1 MSNKKKDFLGA
12 LSEEVNA
19 KKQGKV
25 TKIRTID
32 DYKPIQPV
40 NEEDDF
46 DIPDIKET
54 KTAVQPPVQKP
65 VEPVEEEEE
74 SGQPA
79 SFTQE
84 TFHRIEKPTRT
95 FPKAAI
101 LPLVLLCALAAG
113 LIYWLGFAPKI
124 VMPEFTG
131 KKISDVSSW
140 ARQNK
145 IDNTSIATVEEYSLE
160 YPDDYV
166 ISQTVN
172 AGKKIKSSTPITI
185 TVSKG
190 PDPDEKISFPDIR
203 NMTLSELQEWK
214 EENQLLKTKITTQYS
229 TTVENGGVI
238 SFDLKNVSES
248 DFTRGSTLNIVCSKG
263 EAPASQVTVE
273 DFRNKTAAE
282 AEQWA
287 SNKKVTVMKQEQFSD
302 KVPQGSIIS
311 QTPSSGSAMKQGDTI
326 TIVVSKGKGILI
338 PRLVGY
344 TAEQLQA
351 WQSDSKNSVIV
362 IPTSVYNEAPN
373 GSVISQSIQPGMTV
387 ESGTVLE
394 LKISLYLPIFETN
407 SRQWLGVDYLELKK
421 WVDDANFKGANIQAG
436 EYGEYATRVCSD
448 DYPTPGSVINYSCE
462 YGTQDSNGSTAYSS
476 GCERPLNLYSRIGY
490 QVSTGPCTVPTPPPV
505 PTPSDVVITGNDL
518 VSLSAIESF
527 CSSYGMSCTYTKDDT
542 VSNVKVTVN
551 GNTYQTGDNFQE
563 ILKSGAKIHVWYNTA
578 PGKTPEPT
586 PEPTPTPTPTPG
598 P

>member
-1 MSNKKKDFLGA
+1 MSNKKKDFLSA
-12 LSEEVNA
+12 LSEEVTA

-25 TKIRTID
+25 TKIKTID

-40 NEEDDF
+40 SEEEDF
-46 DIPDIKET
+46 EIPDIKEA
-54 KTAVQPPVQKP
+54 KPAPQQPVQRP
-65 VEPVEEEEE
+65 AEPDYEEEEE
-74 SGQPA
+74 SDQPA

-84 TFHRIEKPTRT
+84 TFHRIEKPKRT
-95 FPKAAI
+95 LPKAAI
-101 LPLVLLCALAAG
+101 IPLVLIGLLAAG
-113 LIYWLGFAPKI
+113 LIYWFGFAPKI
-124 VMPEFTG
+124 VMPEFAG
-131 KKISDVSSW
+131 KKLSEVSSW

-145 IDNTSIATVEEYSLE
+145 IENTSIATVEEYSLE
-160 YPDDYV
+160 YADDVV

-172 AGKKIKSSTPITI
+172 AGKKIKPDTPITF

-203 NMTLSELQEWK
+203 NMTLAELQDWK

-229 TTVENGGVI
+229 TTVPDGGVI

-287 SNKKVTVMKQEQFSD
+287 SNKKVTILKQEQFSD

-311 QTPSSGSAMKQGDTI
+311 QTPSSGSSMKQGDTF
-326 TIVVSKGKGILI
+326 TIVVSKGKGIII

-362 IPTSVYNEAPN
+362 VPTSVYNEAPN
-373 GSVISQSIQPGMTV
+373 GSVIAQSIQPGMTV

-421 WVDDANFKGANIQAG
+421 WVDDVNFKGANIQAG

-518 VSLSAIESF
+518 ASLSAIESF
-527 CSSYGMSCTYTKDDT
+527 CSAYGMSCTYTKDDT
-542 VSNVKVTVN
+542 IDNVKVTVN
-551 GNTYQTGDNFQE
+551 GNTYQTGDIFQE

-578 PGKTPEPT
+578 PGKTPETT
-586 PEPTPTPTPTPG
+586 PEPTPTPTAKP
-598 P
+598 

>member
-1 MSNKKKDFLGA
+1 MSNKKKDFLSA
-12 LSEEVNA
+12 LSEEVTA

-25 TKIRTID
+25 TKIKTID

-40 NEEDDF
+40 SEEEDF
-46 DIPDIKET
+46 EIPDIKEA
-54 KTAVQPPVQKP
+54 KPAPQQPVQRP
-65 VEPVEEEEE
+65 AEPDYEEEEE
-74 SGQPA
+74 SDQPA

-84 TFHRIEKPTRT
+84 TFHRIEKPKRT
-95 FPKAAI
+95 LPKAAI
-101 LPLVLLCALAAG
+101 IPLVLIGLLAAG
-113 LIYWLGFAPKI
+113 LIYWFGFAPKI
-124 VMPEFTG
+124 VMPEFAG
-131 KKISDVSSW
+131 KKLSEVSSW

-145 IDNTSIATVEEYSLE
+145 IENTSIATVEEYSLE
-160 YPDDYV
+160 YADDVV

-172 AGKKIKSSTPITI
+172 AGKKIKPDTPITF

-203 NMTLSELQEWK
+203 NMTLSELQDWK

-229 TTVENGGVI
+229 TTVPDGGVI

-287 SNKKVTVMKQEQFSD
+287 SNKKVTILKQEQFSD

-311 QTPSSGSAMKQGDTI
+311 QTPSSGSSMKQGDTF
-326 TIVVSKGKGILI
+326 TIVVSKGKGIII

-362 IPTSVYNEAPN
+362 VPTSVYNEAPN
-373 GSVISQSIQPGMTV
+373 GSVIAQSIQPGMTV

-421 WVDDANFKGANIQAG
+421 WVDDVNFKGANIQAG

-518 VSLSAIESF
+518 ASLSAIESF
-527 CSSYGMSCTYTKDDT
+527 CSAYGMSCTYTKDDT
-542 VSNVKVTVN
+542 IDNVKVTVN
-551 GNTYQTGDNFQE
+551 GNTYQTGDIFQE

-578 PGKTPEPT
+578 PGKTPETT
-586 PEPTPTPTPTPG
+586 PEPTPTPTAEP
-598 P
+598 

>member
-1 MSNKKKDFLGA
+1 MSNKKKDFLSA
-12 LSEEVNA
+12 LSEEVTA

-40 NEEDDF
+40 SEEEDF
-46 DIPDIKET
+46 EIPDIKEA
-54 KTAVQPPVQKP
+54 KPAPQQPVQRP
-65 VEPVEEEEE
+65 AEPDYEEEEE
-74 SGQPA
+74 SDQPA

-84 TFHRIEKPTRT
+84 TFHRIEKPKRT
-95 FPKAAI
+95 LPKAAI
-101 LPLVLLCALAAG
+101 IPLVLIGLLAAG
-113 LIYWLGFAPKI
+113 LIYWFGFAPKI
-124 VMPEFTG
+124 VMPEFAG
-131 KKISDVSSW
+131 KKLSEVSSW

-145 IDNTSIATVEEYSLE
+145 IENTSIATVEEYSLE
-160 YPDDYV
+160 YADDVV
-166 ISQTVN
+166 ISQTVK
-172 AGKKIKSSTPITI
+172 AGKKIKPDTPITF

-203 NMTLSELQEWK
+203 NMTLAELQDWK

-229 TTVENGGVI
+229 TTVPDGGVI

-287 SNKKVTVMKQEQFSD
+287 SNKKVTILKQEQFSD

-311 QTPSSGSAMKQGDTI
+311 QTPSSGSSMKQGDTF
-326 TIVVSKGKGILI
+326 TIVVSKGKGIII

-362 IPTSVYNEAPN
+362 VPTSVYNEAPN
-373 GSVISQSIQPGMTV
+373 GSVIAQSIQPGMTV

-421 WVDDANFKGANIQAG
+421 WVDDVNFKGANIQAG

-518 VSLSAIESF
+518 ASLSAIESF
-527 CSSYGMSCTYTKDDT
+527 CSAYGMSCTYTKDDT
-542 VSNVKVTVN
+542 IDNVKVTVN

-578 PGKTPEPT
+578 PGKTPETT
-586 PEPTPTPTPTPG
+586 PEPTPTPTAEP
-598 P
+598 

>member
-1 MSNKKKDFLGA
+1 MSNKKKDFLSA
-12 LSEEVNA
+12 LSEEVTA

-25 TKIRTID
+25 TKIKTID

-40 NEEDDF
+40 SEEEDF
-46 DIPDIKET
+46 EIPDIKEA
-54 KTAVQPPVQKP
+54 KPAPQQPVQRP
-65 VEPVEEEEE
+65 AEPDYEEEEE
-74 SGQPA
+74 SDQPA

-84 TFHRIEKPTRT
+84 TFHRIEKPKRT
-95 FPKAAI
+95 LPKAAI
-101 LPLVLLCALAAG
+101 IPLVLIGLLAAG
-113 LIYWLGFAPKI
+113 LIYWFGFAPKI
-124 VMPEFTG
+124 VMPEFAG
-131 KKISDVSSW
+131 KKLSEVSSW

-145 IDNTSIATVEEYSLE
+145 IENTSIATVEEYSLE
-160 YPDDYV
+160 YADDVV

-172 AGKKIKSSTPITI
+172 AGKKIKPDTPITF

-203 NMTLSELQEWK
+203 NMTLAELQDWK

-229 TTVENGGVI
+229 TTVPDGGVI

-287 SNKKVTVMKQEQFSD
+287 SNKKVTILKQEQFSD

-311 QTPSSGSAMKQGDTI
+311 QTPSSGSSMKQGDTF
-326 TIVVSKGKGILI
+326 TIVVSKGKGIII

-362 IPTSVYNEAPN
+362 VPTSVYNEAPN
-373 GSVISQSIQPGMTV
+373 GSVIAQSIQPGMTV

-421 WVDDANFKGANIQAG
+421 WVDDVNFKGANIQAG

-518 VSLSAIESF
+518 ASLSAIESF
-527 CSSYGMSCTYTKDDT
+527 CSAYGMSCTYTKDDT
-542 VSNVKVTVN
+542 IDNVKVTVN

-578 PGKTPEPT
+578 PGKTPETT
-586 PEPTPTPTPTPG
+586 PEPTPTPTAKP
-598 P
+598 

>member
-1 MSNKKKDFLGA
+1 MSNKKKDFLSA
-12 LSEEVNA
+12 LSEEVTA

-40 NEEDDF
+40 SEEEDF
-46 DIPDIKET
+46 EIPDIKEA
-54 KTAVQPPVQKP
+54 KPAPQQPVQRP
-65 VEPVEEEEE
+65 AEPDYEEEEE
-74 SGQPA
+74 SDQPA

-84 TFHRIEKPTRT
+84 TFHRIEKPKRT
-95 FPKAAI
+95 LPKAAI
-101 LPLVLLCALAAG
+101 IPLVLIGLLAAG
-113 LIYWLGFAPKI
+113 LIYWFGFAPKI
-124 VMPEFTG
+124 VMPEFAG
-131 KKISDVSSW
+131 KKLSEVSSW

-145 IDNTSIATVEEYSLE
+145 IENTSIATVEEYSLE
-160 YPDDYV
+160 YADDVV

-172 AGKKIKSSTPITI
+172 AGKKIKPDTPITF

-203 NMTLSELQEWK
+203 NMTLAELQDWK

-229 TTVENGGVI
+229 TTVPDGGVI

-287 SNKKVTVMKQEQFSD
+287 SNKKVTILKQEQFSD

-311 QTPSSGSAMKQGDTI
+311 QTPSSGSSMKQGDTF
-326 TIVVSKGKGILI
+326 TIVVSKGKGIII

-362 IPTSVYNEAPN
+362 VPTSVYNEAPN
-373 GSVISQSIQPGMTV
+373 GSVIAQSIQPGMTV

-421 WVDDANFKGANIQAG
+421 WVDDVNFKGANIQAG

-518 VSLSAIESF
+518 ASLSAIESF
-527 CSSYGMSCTYTKDDT
+527 CSAYGMSCTYTKDDT
-542 VSNVKVTVN
+542 IDNVKVTVN
-551 GNTYQTGDNFQE
+551 GNTYQTGDIFQE

-578 PGKTPEPT
+578 PGKTPETT
-586 PEPTPTPTPTPG
+586 PEPTPTPTAEP
-598 P
+598 

>member
-1 MSNKKKDFLGA
+1 MSNKKKDFLSA
-12 LSEEVNA
+12 LSEEVTA

-25 TKIRTID
+25 TKIKTID

-40 NEEDDF
+40 SEEEDF
-46 DIPDIKET
+46 EIPDIKEA
-54 KTAVQPPVQKP
+54 KPAPQQPVQRP
-65 VEPVEEEEE
+65 AEPDYEEEEE
-74 SGQPA
+74 SDQPA

-84 TFHRIEKPTRT
+84 TFHRIEKPKRT
-95 FPKAAI
+95 LPKAAI
-101 LPLVLLCALAAG
+101 IPLVLIGLLAAG
-113 LIYWLGFAPKI
+113 LIYWFGFAPKI
-124 VMPEFTG
+124 VMPEFAG
-131 KKISDVSSW
+131 KKLSEVSSW

-145 IDNTSIATVEEYSLE
+145 IENTSIATVEEYSLE
-160 YPDDYV
+160 YADDVV
-166 ISQTVN
+166 ISQTVK
-172 AGKKIKSSTPITI
+172 AGKKIKPDTPITF

-203 NMTLSELQEWK
+203 NMTLAELQDWK

-229 TTVENGGVI
+229 TTVPDGGVI

-287 SNKKVTVMKQEQFSD
+287 SNKKVTILKQEQFSD

-311 QTPSSGSAMKQGDTI
+311 QTPSSGSSMKQGDTF
-326 TIVVSKGKGILI
+326 TIVVSKGKGIII

-362 IPTSVYNEAPN
+362 VPTSVYNEAPN
-373 GSVISQSIQPGMTV
+373 GSVIAQSIQPGMTV

-421 WVDDANFKGANIQAG
+421 WVDDVNFKGANIQAG

-518 VSLSAIESF
+518 ASLSAIESF
-527 CSSYGMSCTYTKDDT
+527 CSAYGMSCTYTKDDT
-542 VSNVKVTVN
+542 IDNVKVTVN
-551 GNTYQTGDNFQE
+551 GNTYQTGDIFQE

-578 PGKTPEPT
+578 PGKTPETT
-586 PEPTPTPTPTPG
+586 PEPTPTPTAEP
-598 P
+598 

>member
-1 MSNKKKDFLGA
+1 MSNKKKDFLSA
-12 LSEEVNA
+12 LSEEVTA

-32 DYKPIQPV
+32 DYKPIQLV
-40 NEEDDF
+40 SEEEDF
-46 DIPDIKET
+46 EIPDIKDA
-54 KTAVQPPVQKP
+54 KSAPQQPVQRP
-65 VEPVEEEEE
+65 AEPDYEEEEE
-74 SGQPA
+74 SDQPA

-84 TFHRIEKPTRT
+84 TFHRIEKPKRT
-95 FPKAAI
+95 LPKAAI
-101 LPLVLLCALAAG
+101 IPLVLIGLLAAG
-113 LIYWLGFAPKI
+113 LIYWFGFAPKI
-124 VMPEFTG
+124 VMPEFAG
-131 KKISDVSSW
+131 KKLSEVSSW

-145 IDNTSIATVEEYSLE
+145 IENTSIATVEEYSLE
-160 YPDDYV
+160 YADDVV

-172 AGKKIKSSTPITI
+172 AGKKIKPDTPITF

-203 NMTLSELQEWK
+203 NMTLAELQDWK

-229 TTVENGGVI
+229 TTVPDGGVI

-287 SNKKVTVMKQEQFSD
+287 SNKKVTILKQEQFSD

-311 QTPSSGSAMKQGDTI
+311 QTPSSGSSMKQGDTF
-326 TIVVSKGKGILI
+326 TIVVSKGKGIII

-362 IPTSVYNEAPN
+362 VPTSVYNEAPN
-373 GSVISQSIQPGMTV
+373 GSVIAQSIQPGMTV

-421 WVDDANFKGANIQAG
+421 WVDDVNFKGANIQAG

-518 VSLSAIESF
+518 ASLSAIESF
-527 CSSYGMSCTYTKDDT
+527 CSAYGMSCTYTKDDT
-542 VSNVKVTVN
+542 IDNVKVTVN

-578 PGKTPEPT
+578 PGKTPETT
-586 PEPTPTPTPTPG
+586 PEPTPTPTAEP
-598 P
+598 

>member
-1 MSNKKKDFLGA
+1 MSNKKKDFLSA
-12 LSEEVNA
+12 LSEEVTA

-40 NEEDDF
+40 SEEEDF
-46 DIPDIKET
+46 EIPDIKEA
-54 KTAVQPPVQKP
+54 KPAPQQPVQRP
-65 VEPVEEEEE
+65 AEPDYEEEEE
-74 SGQPA
+74 SDQPA

-84 TFHRIEKPTRT
+84 TFHRIEKPKRT
-95 FPKAAI
+95 LPKAAI
-101 LPLVLLCALAAG
+101 IPLVLIGLLAAG
-113 LIYWLGFAPKI
+113 LIYWFGFAPKI
-124 VMPEFTG
+124 VMPEFAG
-131 KKISDVSSW
+131 KKLSEVSSW

-145 IDNTSIATVEEYSLE
+145 IENTSIATVEEYSLE
-160 YPDDYV
+160 YADDVV
-166 ISQTVN
+166 ISQTVK
-172 AGKKIKSSTPITI
+172 AGKKIKPDTPITF

-203 NMTLSELQEWK
+203 NMTLAELQDWK

-229 TTVENGGVI
+229 TTVPDGGVI

-287 SNKKVTVMKQEQFSD
+287 SNKKVTILKQEQFSD

-311 QTPSSGSAMKQGDTI
+311 QTPSSGSSMKQGDTF
-326 TIVVSKGKGILI
+326 TIVVSKGKGIII

-362 IPTSVYNEAPN
+362 VPTSVYNEAPN
-373 GSVISQSIQPGMTV
+373 GSVIAQSIQPGMTV

-394 LKISLYLPIFETN
+394 LQISLYLPIVETN
-407 SRQWLGVDYLELKK
+407 SRQWLGVD
-421 WVDDANFKGANIQAG
+421 
-436 EYGEYATRVCSD
+436 
-448 DYPTPGSVINYSCE
+448 
-462 YGTQDSNGSTAYSS
+462 
-476 GCERPLNLYSRIGY
+476 
-490 QVSTGPCTVPTPPPV
+490 
-505 PTPSDVVITGNDL
+505 
-518 VSLSAIESF
+518 
-527 CSSYGMSCTYTKDDT
+527 
-542 VSNVKVTVN
+542 
-551 GNTYQTGDNFQE
+551 
-563 ILKSGAKIHVWYNTA
+563 
-578 PGKTPEPT
+578 
-586 PEPTPTPTPTPG
+586 
-598 P
+598 

>member
-1 MSNKKKDFLGA
+1 MSNKKKDFLSA
-12 LSEEVNA
+12 LSEEVTA

-40 NEEDDF
+40 SEEEDF
-46 DIPDIKET
+46 EIPDIKEA
-54 KTAVQPPVQKP
+54 KPAPQQPVQRP
-65 VEPVEEEEE
+65 AEPDYEEEEE
-74 SGQPA
+74 SDQPA

-84 TFHRIEKPTRT
+84 TFHRIEKPKRT
-95 FPKAAI
+95 LPKAAI
-101 LPLVLLCALAAG
+101 IPLVLIGLLAAG
-113 LIYWLGFAPKI
+113 LIYWFGFAPKI
-124 VMPEFTG
+124 VMPEFAG
-131 KKISDVSSW
+131 KKLIEVSSW

-145 IDNTSIATVEEYSLE
+145 IENTSIATVEEYSLE
-160 YPDDYV
+160 YADDVV
-166 ISQTVN
+166 ISQTVK
-172 AGKKIKSSTPITI
+172 AGKKIKPDTPITF

-203 NMTLSELQEWK
+203 NMTLAELQDWK

-229 TTVENGGVI
+229 TTVPDGGVI

-287 SNKKVTVMKQEQFSD
+287 SNKKVTILKQEQFSD

-311 QTPSSGSAMKQGDTI
+311 QTPSSGSSMKQGDTF
-326 TIVVSKGKGILI
+326 TIVVSKGKGIII

-362 IPTSVYNEAPN
+362 VPTSVYNEAPN
-373 GSVISQSIQPGMTV
+373 GSVIAQSIQPGMTV

-421 WVDDANFKGANIQAG
+421 WVDDVNFKGANIQAG

-518 VSLSAIESF
+518 ASLSAIESF
-527 CSSYGMSCTYTKDDT
+527 CSAYGMSCTYTKDDT
-542 VSNVKVTVN
+542 IDNVKVTVN
-551 GNTYQTGDNFQE
+551 GNTYQTGDIFQE

-578 PGKTPEPT
+578 PGKTPETT
-586 PEPTPTPTPTPG
+586 PEPTPTPTAEP
-598 P
+598 

>member
-1 MSNKKKDFLGA
+1 MSNKKKDFLSA
-12 LSEEVNA
+12 LSEEVTA

-25 TKIRTID
+25 TKIKTID

-40 NEEDDF
+40 SEEEDF
-46 DIPDIKET
+46 EIPDIKEA
-54 KTAVQPPVQKP
+54 KPAPQQPVQRP
-65 VEPVEEEEE
+65 AEPDYEEEEE
-74 SGQPA
+74 SDQPA

-84 TFHRIEKPTRT
+84 TFHRIEKPKRT
-95 FPKAAI
+95 LPKAAI
-101 LPLVLLCALAAG
+101 IPLVLIGLLAAG
-113 LIYWLGFAPKI
+113 LIYWFGFAPKI
-124 VMPEFTG
+124 VMPEFAG
-131 KKISDVSSW
+131 KKLSEVSSW

-145 IDNTSIATVEEYSLE
+145 IENTSIATVEEYSLE
-160 YPDDYV
+160 YADDVV

-172 AGKKIKSSTPITI
+172 AGKKIKPDTPITF

-203 NMTLSELQEWK
+203 NMTLAELQDWK

-229 TTVENGGVI
+229 TTVPDGGVI

-287 SNKKVTVMKQEQFSD
+287 SNKKVTILKQEQFSD

-311 QTPSSGSAMKQGDTI
+311 QTPSSGSSMKQGDTF
-326 TIVVSKGKGILI
+326 TIVVSKGKGIII

-362 IPTSVYNEAPN
+362 VPTSVYNEAPN
-373 GSVISQSIQPGMTV
+373 GSVIAQSIQPGMTV

-421 WVDDANFKGANIQAG
+421 WVDDVNFKGANIQAG

-518 VSLSAIESF
+518 ASLSAIESF
-527 CSSYGMSCTYTKDDT
+527 CSAYGMSCTYTKDDT
-542 VSNVKVTVN
+542 IDNVKVTVN
-551 GNTYQTGDNFQE
+551 GNTYQTGDIFQE

-578 PGKTPEPT
+578 PGKTPETT
-586 PEPTPTPTPTPG
+586 PEPTPTPTAEP
-598 P
+598 

>member
-1 MSNKKKDFLGA
+1 MSNKKKDFLSA
-12 LSEEVNA
+12 LSEEVTA

-25 TKIRTID
+25 TKIKTID

-40 NEEDDF
+40 SEEEDF
-46 DIPDIKET
+46 EIPDIKEA
-54 KTAVQPPVQKP
+54 KPAPQQPVQRP
-65 VEPVEEEEE
+65 AEPDYEEEEE
-74 SGQPA
+74 SDQPA

-84 TFHRIEKPTRT
+84 TFHRIEKPKRT
-95 FPKAAI
+95 LPKAAI
-101 LPLVLLCALAAG
+101 IPLVLIGLLAAG
-113 LIYWLGFAPKI
+113 LIYWFGFAPKI
-124 VMPEFTG
+124 VMPEFAG
-131 KKISDVSSW
+131 KKLSEVSSW

-145 IDNTSIATVEEYSLE
+145 IENTSIATVEEYSLE
-160 YPDDYV
+160 YADDVV

-172 AGKKIKSSTPITI
+172 AGKKIKPDTPITF

-203 NMTLSELQEWK
+203 NMTLAELQDWK

-229 TTVENGGVI
+229 TTVPDGGVI

-287 SNKKVTVMKQEQFSD
+287 SNKKVTILKQEQFSD

-311 QTPSSGSAMKQGDTI
+311 QTPSSGSSMKQGDTF
-326 TIVVSKGKGILI
+326 TIVVSKGKGIII

-362 IPTSVYNEAPN
+362 VPTSVYNEAPN
-373 GSVISQSIQPGMTV
+373 GSVIAQSIQPGMTV

-421 WVDDANFKGANIQAG
+421 WVDDVNFKGANIQAG

-518 VSLSAIESF
+518 ASLSAIESF
-527 CSSYGMSCTYTKDDT
+527 CSAYGMSCTYTKDDT
-542 VSNVKVTVN
+542 IDNVKVTVN

-578 PGKTPEPT
+578 PGKTPETT
-586 PEPTPTPTPTPG
+586 PEPTPTPTAEP
-598 P
+598 

>member
-1 MSNKKKDFLGA
+1 MSNKKKDFLSA
-12 LSEEVNA
+12 LSEEVTA

-40 NEEDDF
+40 SEEEDF
-46 DIPDIKET
+46 EIPDIKEA
-54 KTAVQPPVQKP
+54 KPAPQQPVQRP
-65 VEPVEEEEE
+65 AELDYEEEEE
-74 SGQPA
+74 SDQPA

-84 TFHRIEKPTRT
+84 TFHRIEKPKRT
-95 FPKAAI
+95 LPKAAI
-101 LPLVLLCALAAG
+101 IPLVLIGLLAAG
-113 LIYWLGFAPKI
+113 LIYWFGFAPKI
-124 VMPEFTG
+124 VMPEFAG
-131 KKISDVSSW
+131 KKLSEVSSW

-145 IDNTSIATVEEYSLE
+145 IENTSIATVEEYSLE
-160 YPDDYV
+160 YADDVV
-166 ISQTVN
+166 ISQTVK
-172 AGKKIKSSTPITI
+172 AGKKIKPDTPITF

-203 NMTLSELQEWK
+203 NMTLAELQDWK

-229 TTVENGGVI
+229 TTVPDGGVI

-287 SNKKVTVMKQEQFSD
+287 SNKKVTILKQEQFSD

-311 QTPSSGSAMKQGDTI
+311 QTPSSGSSMKQGDTF
-326 TIVVSKGKGILI
+326 TIVVSKGKGIII

-362 IPTSVYNEAPN
+362 VPTSVYNEAPN
-373 GSVISQSIQPGMTV
+373 GSVIAQSIQPGMTV

-421 WVDDANFKGANIQAG
+421 WVDDVNFKGANIQAG

-518 VSLSAIESF
+518 ASLSAIESF
-527 CSSYGMSCTYTKDDT
+527 CSAYGMSCTYTKDDT
-542 VSNVKVTVN
+542 IDNVKVTVN
-551 GNTYQTGDNFQE
+551 GNTYQTGDIFQE

-578 PGKTPEPT
+578 PGKTPETT
-586 PEPTPTPTPTPG
+586 PEPTPTPTAEP
-598 P
+598 

>member
-1 MSNKKKDFLGA
+1 MSNKKKDFLSA
-12 LSEEVNA
+12 LSEEVTA

-25 TKIRTID
+25 TKIKTID

-40 NEEDDF
+40 SEEEDF
-46 DIPDIKET
+46 EIPDIKEA
-54 KTAVQPPVQKP
+54 KPAPQQPVQRP
-65 VEPVEEEEE
+65 AEPDYEEEEE
-74 SGQPA
+74 SDQPA

-84 TFHRIEKPTRT
+84 TFHRIEKPKRT
-95 FPKAAI
+95 LPKAAI
-101 LPLVLLCALAAG
+101 IPLVLIGLLAAG
-113 LIYWLGFAPKI
+113 LIYWFGFAPKI
-124 VMPEFTG
+124 VMPEFAG
-131 KKISDVSSW
+131 KKLSEVSSW

-145 IDNTSIATVEEYSLE
+145 IENTSIATVEEYSLE
-160 YPDDYV
+160 YADDVV

-172 AGKKIKSSTPITI
+172 AGKKIKPDTPITF

-203 NMTLSELQEWK
+203 NMTLAELQDWK

-229 TTVENGGVI
+229 TTVPDGGVI

-287 SNKKVTVMKQEQFSD
+287 SNKKVTILKQEQFSD

-311 QTPSSGSAMKQGDTI
+311 QTPSSGSSMKQGDTF
-326 TIVVSKGKGILI
+326 TIVVSKGKGIII

-362 IPTSVYNEAPN
+362 VPTSVYNEAPN
-373 GSVISQSIQPGMTV
+373 GSVIAQSIQPGMTV

-421 WVDDANFKGANIQAG
+421 WVDDVNFKGANIQAG

-490 QVSTGPCTVPTPPPV
+490 QVSTGPCTVPTPAPV

-518 VSLSAIESF
+518 ASLSAIESF
-527 CSSYGMSCTYTKDDT
+527 CSAYGMSCTYTKDDT
-542 VSNVKVTVN
+542 IDNVKVTVN

-578 PGKTPEPT
+578 PGKTPETT
-586 PEPTPTPTPTPG
+586 PEPTPTPTAEP
-598 P
+598 

>member
-1 MSNKKKDFLGA
+1 
-12 LSEEVNA
+12 
-19 KKQGKV
+19 
-25 TKIRTID
+25 
-32 DYKPIQPV
+32 
-40 NEEDDF
+40 
-46 DIPDIKET
+46 
-54 KTAVQPPVQKP
+54 
-65 VEPVEEEEE
+65 
-74 SGQPA
+74 
-79 SFTQE
+79 
-84 TFHRIEKPTRT
+84 
-95 FPKAAI
+95 
-101 LPLVLLCALAAG
+101 
-113 LIYWLGFAPKI
+113 
-124 VMPEFTG
+124 MPEFAG
-131 KKISDVSSW
+131 KKLSEVSSW

-145 IDNTSIATVEEYSLE
+145 IENTSIATVEEYSLE
-160 YPDDYV
+160 YADDVV

-172 AGKKIKSSTPITI
+172 AGKKIKPDTPITF

-203 NMTLSELQEWK
+203 NMTLAELQDWK

-229 TTVENGGVI
+229 TTVPDGGVI

-287 SNKKVTVMKQEQFSD
+287 SNKKVTILKQEQFSD

-311 QTPSSGSAMKQGDTI
+311 QTPSSGSSMKQGDTF
-326 TIVVSKGKGILI
+326 TIVVSKGKGIII

-362 IPTSVYNEAPN
+362 VPTSVYNEAPN
-373 GSVISQSIQPGMTV
+373 GSVIAQSIQPGMTV

-421 WVDDANFKGANIQAG
+421 WVDDVNFKGANIQAG

-518 VSLSAIESF
+518 ASLSAIESF
-527 CSSYGMSCTYTKDDT
+527 CSAYGMSCTYTKDDT
-542 VSNVKVTVN
+542 IDNVKVTVN
-551 GNTYQTGDNFQE
+551 GNTYQTGDIFQE

-578 PGKTPEPT
+578 PGKTPETT
-586 PEPTPTPTPTPG
+586 PEPTPTPTAEP
-598 P
+598 

>member
-1 MSNKKKDFLGA
+1 MSNKKKDFLSA
-12 LSEEVNA
+12 LSEEVTA

-40 NEEDDF
+40 SEEEDF
-46 DIPDIKET
+46 EIPDIKEA
-54 KTAVQPPVQKP
+54 KPAPQQPVQRP
-65 VEPVEEEEE
+65 AEPDYEEEEE
-74 SGQPA
+74 SDQPA

-84 TFHRIEKPTRT
+84 TFHRIEKPKRT
-95 FPKAAI
+95 LPKAAI
-101 LPLVLLCALAAG
+101 IPLVLIGLLAAG
-113 LIYWLGFAPKI
+113 LIYWFGFAPKI
-124 VMPEFTG
+124 VMPEFAG
-131 KKISDVSSW
+131 KKLSEVSSW

-145 IDNTSIATVEEYSLE
+145 IENTSIATVEEYSLE
-160 YPDDYV
+160 YADDVV

-172 AGKKIKSSTPITI
+172 AGKKIKPDTPITF

-203 NMTLSELQEWK
+203 NMTLAELQDWK

-229 TTVENGGVI
+229 TTVPDGGVI

-287 SNKKVTVMKQEQFSD
+287 SNKKVTILKQEQFSD

-311 QTPSSGSAMKQGDTI
+311 QTPSSGSSMKQGDTF
-326 TIVVSKGKGILI
+326 TIVVSKGKGIII

-362 IPTSVYNEAPN
+362 VPTSVYNEAPN
-373 GSVISQSIQPGMTV
+373 GSVIAQSIQPGMTV

-421 WVDDANFKGANIQAG
+421 WVDDVNFKGANIQAG

-518 VSLSAIESF
+518 ASLSAIESF
-527 CSSYGMSCTYTKDDT
+527 CSAYGMSCTYTKDDT
-542 VSNVKVTVN
+542 IDNVKVTVN

-578 PGKTPEPT
+578 PGKTPETT
-586 PEPTPTPTPTPG
+586 PEPTPTPTAEP
-598 P
+598 